1 MKKHQVQQRT
11 ERRISAALRL
21 GMVAVLLVAQI
32 ALVFLLSDVLKQ
44 RMALA
49 YSALELLAAVVA
61 ITIWSR
67 PGATSYKISWI
78 MLVLFVP
85 VVGVILDLLWNGA
98 RPSKRLDLKKLPR
111 PEEPVAQQEQAK
123 SELERLRLTMPQWY
137 PAAAGLSRK
146 GFLVYRNTGVR
157 YLPSGEAYLN
167 TMLDDLEH
175 AERFIFLEYFIVGE
189 GEIWDRLSDVLCRK
203 SGQGVEVKLIFDD
216 FGSMLRLSSEK
227 VEALTR
233 AGVEV
238 KVFNPVHHYVNRLYF
253 NYRDHRKITCID
265 GDVAYTGGANI
276 ADEYA
281 NLVERFGY
289 WKDCGVRLEGEGAWG
304 LTREFIYMWERMDGE
319 MHSEHD
325 YYRPV
330 HHVLSQGFCQ
340 TLVDGPDDN
349 PDAPAEDLFLQL
361 ITRARQ
367 SVYVTTPYLAID
379 EPMMKA
385 LCLAGDSGVDV
396 RLLMPGIPDHKFA
409 YLVAESYFEELME
422 HHVKIYTFTPGLI
435 HGKTAMADRE
445 IAFVGS
451 VNMDYRSFQLHF
463 ECGEVLY
470 GVPAIESLLEDMDK
484 IADSSELMTPQ
495 RMAERPLWRR
505 ALGTVLRLFAMW
517 M

>member
-85 VVGVILDLLWNGA
+85 VVGVILYLLWNGA

-146 GFLVYRNTGVR
+146 GFLVYRDTGVR

-409 YLVAESYFEELME
+409 YLVAESYWGELMRHGVE
-422 HHVKIYTFTPGLI
+422 IDIFTPGLL
-435 HGKTAMADRE
+435 HGKTVLADGKM
-445 IAFVGS
+445 AFVGS

-463 ECGEVLY
+463 ECGTLLY
-470 GVPAIESLLEDMDK
+470 GTAASQPLAEDMAR
-484 IADSSELMTPQ
+484 IAASGERMTMK
-495 RMAERPLWRR
+495 RWKSRPWYHK
-505 ALGTVLRLFAMW
+505 ALGTLLRLFAMW

>member
-85 VVGVILDLLWNGA
+85 VVGVILYLLWNGA

-216 FGSMLRLSSEK
+216 FGSMLRMPNEK

-463 ECGEVLY
+463 ECGTLLY
-470 GVPAIESLLEDMDK
+470 GTEVSQPLAEDMAR
-484 IADSSELMTPQ
+484 IMAQGQ
-495 RMAERPLWRR
+495 RVTMARWKGRPWYQK
-505 ALGTVLRLFAMW
+505 ALGTLLRLFAMW